1 MVVEIAKEESI
12 MGINNNKNHLSRIR
26 VSFSMLLFAMC
37 ITVNVLFLSTYN
49 IYELPD
55 KTSVIESWAISESN
69 VANKDSD
76 NTTYFKASFLNKN
89 NSYNETITKNV
100 CSIFMIAAI
109 PKGISLLLFLIIV
122 FLFFFL
128 TIFKLLPD
136 RWTLVNQ
143 KVRLDN

>member
-1 MVVEIAKEESI
+1 

-49 IYELPD
+49 IYELLD

-76 NTTYFKASFLNKN
+76 NTTYFKVSFLNKN

-100 CSIFMIAAI
+100 CSIFMIVAI

-122 FLFFFL
+122 FLFFSL